1 MLLNV
6 SDGLRKT
13 LWLLFMDG
21 VQLSQGYRATTRR
34 VYFLRLSQQEVME
47 LTWSISEGRKD
58 VSILEAS
65 CGFEPRTPGLGI
77 QCSNHEAS

>member
-34 VYFLRLSQQEVME
+34 VYFLRLGQQEVME
-47 LTWSISEGRKD
+47 LT
-58 VSILEAS
+58 
-65 CGFEPRTPGLGI
+65 
-77 QCSNHEAS
+77 